1 MEEDG
6 HSGGLNVTLHGWK
19 ILFTSYG
26 ILSLSMDRRYLL
38 LKFLSYC
45 HDSSKYNFL
54 NYVLF

>member
-1 MEEDG
+1 MDT
-6 HSGGLNVTLHGWK
+6 GGLNVTLHGWK

-54 NYVLF
+54 NYILY